1 MQERTKHLAAAIACI
16 EGGLPERAAG
26 HLAAA
31 RDADPLP
38 MLIALAL
45 EAQRDGR
52 DDDLASLL
60 ARAGRLLDA
69 ERQGISRRDYFA
81 AQALAGILAGE
92 GRIEGAGEAAAELAD
107 ECLDV
112 IDNVAWTTLAFEPRP
127 SRRNGRKAP

>member
-1 MQERTKHLAAAIACI
+1 MQDRTRHLAQAIACI

-26 HLAAA
+26 HLSAA
-31 RDADPLP
+31 RQADPLP
-38 MLIALAL
+38 LLIGLAL

-60 ARAGRLLDA
+60 ERAARLLDA
-69 ERQGISRRDYFA
+69 ERQGISRRDFFA

-112 IDNVAWTTLAFEPRP
+112 IDNVSYCLAFEPRP
-127 SRRNGRKAP
+127 SSRRKGG